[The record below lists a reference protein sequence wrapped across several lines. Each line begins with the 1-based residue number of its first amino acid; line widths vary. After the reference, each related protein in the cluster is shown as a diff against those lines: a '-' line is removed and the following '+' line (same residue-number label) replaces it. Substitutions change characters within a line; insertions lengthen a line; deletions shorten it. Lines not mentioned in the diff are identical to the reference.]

1 MICYTIYEATL
12 FTTSFWQFLMVT
24 LGSGNRD
31 RFRIR
36 TLTLVMLLRI
46 IIFGADI
53 TLLAINLNHFMTDE
67 EERCVV
73 VNI

>member
-1 MICYTIYEATL
+1 
-12 FTTSFWQFLMVT
+12 MVT

-53 TLLAINLNHFMTDE
+53 TLLAINLNHFMTDQ